1 MKTGYNLAARKRPV
15 NLTLNEDLVLQ
26 ARGITDNLSGVVES
40 LLADFVEHE
49 RQQRLAKT
57 KTLEATVAI
66 WNDFNAKF
74 GSHRNTGKSRD
85 DIPYVVL
92 VQSSLFDGYR
102 RRVVVPLV
110 RKSTLGKISN
120 ARFNPA
126 FKIEGITVVLHPLEI
141 VSAPIDRLGEPVASL
156 AHEGGRIMDALDEL
170 LTRAWG

>member
-1 MKTGYNLAARKRPV
+1 MAQFDV
-15 NLTLNEDLVLQ
+15 
-26 ARGITDNLSGVVES
+26 
-40 LLADFVEHE
+40 
-49 RQQRLAKT
+49 
-57 KTLEATVAI
+57 
-66 WNDFNAKF
+66 
-74 GSHRNTGKSRD
+74 HRNTGKSRD